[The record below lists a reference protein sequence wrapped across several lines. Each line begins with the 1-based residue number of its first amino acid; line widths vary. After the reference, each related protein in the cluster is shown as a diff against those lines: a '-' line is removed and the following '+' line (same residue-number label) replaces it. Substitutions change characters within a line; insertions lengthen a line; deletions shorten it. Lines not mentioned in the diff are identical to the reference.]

1 MHIYVPH
8 SRYDHLDELLTRLHV
23 ARQRPSWRRRLLD
36 GGDPVAN
43 VSTLRVL
50 RAVEN
55 SGGGASISDVAEY
68 MAVEHST
75 ASRTVASV
83 VAAGMLTKASAT
95 DDQRRCVL
103 VLTDVG
109 RKALATVTDRRRER
123 GRRDDR
129 RLARRGR
136 RHAGDP
142 VGPADR
148 TIRTIGRP
156 MTAEATAP
164 PQPRGAL
171 GLMFDPVF
179 GALFWGKMFAV
190 VAVWTHGIV
199 AAIVMYDATRSALMV
214 GLVGVVQFGPQLLL
228 SPTSGKWADTG
239 DPARQ
244 ILLGRVLCVAG
255 SGFAA
260 VWLFVD
266 PSLQGMAAAIP
277 VLIGRCLSGSGSWW
291 AVRRCSRSCR
301 P

>member
-83 VAAGMLTKASAT
+83 VAAGLLTKANAT

-109 RKALATVTDRRRER
+109 RTALATVTDRRRE
-123 GRRDDR
+123 
-129 RLARRGR
+129 
-136 RHAGDP
+136 
-142 VGPADR
+142 
-148 TIRTIGRP
+148 
-156 MTAEATAP
+156 
-164 PQPRGAL
+164 
-171 GLMFDPVF
+171 
-179 GALFWGKMFAV
+179 V
-190 VAVWTHGIV
+190 VAETIADWP
-199 AAIVMYDATRSALMV
+199 DADVDTLVTLLDRLTERFEQSA
-214 GLVGVVQFGPQLLL
+214 
-228 SPTSGKWADTG
+228 
-239 DPARQ
+239 
-244 ILLGRVLCVAG
+244 GR
-255 SGFAA
+255 
-260 VWLFVD
+260 
-266 PSLQGMAAAIP
+266 
-277 VLIGRCLSGSGSWW
+277 
-291 AVRRCSRSCR
+291 
-301 P
+301 